1 MKKSA
6 LTGTV
11 IALMS
16 ISQTGT
22 ALAATNDDAHQAA
35 FQAVIDQQVIDEQ
48 ELQKHGQEYL
58 TTFLA
63 SYEQGV
69 KDYRQ
74 AYQQGIT
81 DGLSQQYHP
90 QTDNQ
95 VSQIGYQRGYER
107 GQQLDASKTDKTKL
121 NGKPLIGPLIDSN
134 NSEQQIV
141 AGVPASSGSM
151 ISDSDQRS
159 YAHQDLSPN
168 QAKFINRIARPAQQV
183 GKEYDLYPSIIIA
196 QAALESNWG
205 CSDLGRAPHFNLFG
219 VKGYFAGQATNQPTT
234 EYDNT
239 GQKLQLNDNFR
250 SYQNETEALR
260 DYAETLNDPLYTGVH
275 RKNTNNYREA
285 TRALRGKYAT
295 DPYYDQKLNQLID
308 AYQLTKYDEPIKNI
322 NNNVTRPVSTVK
334 TAFPSETK
342 HQNRKKQSNSSSPS
356 HFLPVLGGVGSV
368 GIVELLRKWWL
379 LK

>member
-16 ISQTGT
+16 IGQAGT
-22 ALAATNDDAHQAA
+22 ALAAGNDDAHQAA
-35 FQAVIDQQVIDEQ
+35 FQAIVDQQVIDEQ

-74 AYQQGIT
+74 AYRHGIA
-81 DGLSQQYHP
+81 DGLNRQYHP
-90 QTDNQ
+90 QTGNQ
-95 VSQIGYQRGYER
+95 VGQIGYQRGYER
-107 GQQLDASKTDKTKL
+107 GQQLGASKTDQANQTSDSL
-121 NGKPLIGPLIDSN
+121 LGPTIDN
-134 NSEQQIV
+134 NSNQH
-141 AGVPASSGSM
+141 ASSSTSASSDSM
-151 ISDSDQRS
+151 ISDSDQRY
-159 YAHQDLSPN
+159 YAHQDLTPN

-205 CSDLGRAPHFNLFG
+205 CSDLGRAPYFNLFG
-219 VKGYFAGQATNQPTT
+219 VKGYFAGQTTNKPTT
-234 EYDNT
+234 EYDNA
-239 GQKLQLNDNFR
+239 GQQLQLNDNFR

-275 RKNTNNYREA
+275 RQNTKNYREA

-308 AYQLTKYDEPIKNI
+308 AYQLTKYDEPIKNT
-322 NNNVTRPVSTVK
+322 NNSVTRSVSTVK
-334 TAFPSETK
+334 TAFPNEPK
-342 HQNRKKQSNSSSPS
+342 HQIRKKQPRSSSTS
-356 HFLPVLGGVGSV
+356 HFLPILGGVGSV